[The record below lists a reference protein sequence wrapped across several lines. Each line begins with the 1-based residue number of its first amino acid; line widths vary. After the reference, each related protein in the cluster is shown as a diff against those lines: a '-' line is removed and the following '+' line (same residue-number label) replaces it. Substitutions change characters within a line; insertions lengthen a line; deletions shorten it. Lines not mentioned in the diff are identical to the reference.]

1 MSTSHT
7 RPAHSGLSL
16 RVYSLSVLSSP
27 AVHWSMYLDPGTKSL
42 LSTGHRRSLRHHTTA
57 TATTYYCHYWL
68 SFFDLNVVWSRVL
81 LLLTCARL
89 CVQQQLGSLGS
100 ISVRQSQSVSSS
112 LLAAVPP
119 LLSRSIIDSCRWSQK
134 YSESTEI
141 VERPSQP
148 PPPALPIA
156 VIIEAV
162 GDVAAASASISVQC
176 ITAHLHILGSR
187 PSLAAAA
194 AAVVVSSAVYKNLVQ
209 ADGWH
214 WTRI

>member
-1 MSTSHT
+1 M
-7 RPAHSGLSL
+7 
-16 RVYSLSVLSSP
+16 
-27 AVHWSMYLDPGTKSL
+27 
-42 LSTGHRRSLRHHTTA
+42 
-57 TATTYYCHYWL
+57 
-68 SFFDLNVVWSRVL
+68 
-81 LLLTCARL
+81 LTCARL

-141 VERPSQP
+141 VERP

-209 ADGWH
+209 ADG
-214 WTRI
+214 